1 MYVVVYGTLKRGYGN
16 NRFLS
21 NATFVSPAVVRN
33 HRLWYAGF
41 PVAQPSDG
49 STIIGELWEVNDE
62 DEDTIDNMDRL
73 EGTPYMYTRER
84 ITAHSDIGSVEAYMY
99 VGGNSYWRDFEG
111 MRLCPVN
118 EEGHYEWS
126 R

>member
-16 NRFLS
+16 NHFLS

-41 PVAQPSDG
+41 PVAQPSEGD
-49 STIIGELWEVNDE
+49 TIIGELWEVEDD
-62 DEDTIDNMDRL
+62 DEDTIRGMDRL
-73 EGTPYMYTRER
+73 EGVPSMYTRETV
-84 ITAHSDIGSVEAYMY
+84 IAHSDIGSVESFMY
-99 VGGNSYWRDFEG
+99 VGGEDYWSNFQG
-111 MRLCPVN
+111 MRLCPIN
-118 EEGHYEWS
+118 DEGHYIWN